1 MWCEF
6 TGKKSYDSHNEA
18 VVARKNVSNHTNL
31 TVYRC
36 EHCSKFHL
44 GRDARKRSK
53 VPAKRK
59 VKL

>member
-1 MWCEF
+1 MWCEV

-18 VVARKNVSNHTNL
+18 MVARKNIPTSNNL
-31 TVYRC
+31 TIYKC

-44 GRDARKRSK
+44 GRDARSRSK